1 MFDLFKRQRLRN
13 DLDDAIMLNQKLWKD
28 CLETEK
34 RIAGLKI
41 ANADLLEDNKYLKLT
56 TEQLVEQV
64 DDLEEMLSDEG
75 NQYQQRLTVL
85 GDDIAKKDYRIKEQ
99 GKQIDRIHEW
109 IGVFAKSIA
118 PRINQLV
125 EGWSATDGRFP
136 WEEEE

>member
-13 DLDDAIMLNQKLWKD
+13 ELDDAIMLNQKLWKD
-28 CLETEK
+28 CLESEK
-34 RIAGLKI
+34 KIAGLKI
-41 ANADLLEDNKYLKLT
+41 ANKKLAG
-56 TEQLVEQV
+56 QV

-85 GDDIAKKDYRIKEQ
+85 GDDIASKEARIMEQ

-118 PRINQLV
+118 PRVNQLV

>member
-1 MFDLFKRQRLRN
+1 MFDLFKRRRLQDALDR
-13 DLDDAIMLNQKLWKD
+13 LDDSIRTNQKLWEDGLDAERK
-28 CLETEK
+28 
-34 RIAGLKI
+34 IAGLK
-41 ANADLLEDNKYLKLT
+41 EDNKYLILT
-56 TEQLVEQV
+56 NEHLVEQI

-85 GDDIAKKDYRIKEQ
+85 GDDIASKEARIMEQ

-118 PRINQLV
+118 PRVNQLV